1 MFCQLLNVHFRNGQS
16 TKMVTQSGENQPN
29 VVTLQRERERERESD
44 LSEKG
49 VKMKVTLHWQK
60 VSLKERTV
68 KLLKISIQAFLFRQ
82 EKERRGMGQE
92 SITLRKKHIFH
103 NFCNF
108 SLLFNKWANL
118 GLFYVYFG
126 PFHVSKFK

>member
-1 MFCQLLNVHFRNGQS
+1 MWSHC
-16 TKMVTQSGENQPN
+16 
-29 VVTLQRERERERESD
+29 RERERESD

-82 EKERRGMGQE
+82 EKERMGDGA
-92 SITLRKKHIFH
+92 RKHYLKKKTH
-103 NFCNF
+103 F
-108 SLLFNKWANL
+108 S
-118 GLFYVYFG
+118 
-126 PFHVSKFK
+126 